1 MFYKKFYI
9 ILLLI
14 LTSCSTINSQTSKI
28 NINSKNFVNKGFAIV
43 YTDDLFEL
51 KKISKRLDNREMI
64 VFQKNLKKG
73 TIVRIKN
80 ILNDKTVLAKV
91 GSRSEYPIFN
101 NVVVTERISNEIDLD
116 LDEPYVEVYEV
127 IQNSTFIAKKAKM
140 HDKEKEVA
148 NKAPVDSVNINDLNS
163 NTEKEILPVK
173 TKFKYIIKV
182 ADFYFKDTAQ
192 SMVNRILEETDEK
205 NVKIQ
210 ILSDTEYRVF
220 LGPYMDIKSLQK
232 GFNSINILQFENIEI
247 IKK

>member
-14 LTSCSTINSQTSKI
+14 LTSCSTIDSQTNKI

-51 KKISKRLDNREMI
+51 KKISKKLDNREMI

-101 NVVVTERISNEIDLD
+101 NIVVTERISNEIGLD

-140 HDKEKEVA
+140 HDKEKAVA

-173 TKFKYIIKV
+173 
-182 ADFYFKDTAQ
+182 
-192 SMVNRILEETDEK
+192 
-205 NVKIQ
+205 
-210 ILSDTEYRVF
+210 
-220 LGPYMDIKSLQK
+220 
-232 GFNSINILQFENIEI
+232 
-247 IKK
+247 